1 MKVQENDDQKDP
13 IPMMAEELLALQR
26 HARERARMLAGEGP
40 AGAQDQDAREEM
52 ATSDNDP
59 EATGMDQKATS

>member
-1 MKVQENDDQKDP
+1 MKVPENDDQKDP

-40 AGAQDQDAREEM
+40 AGAQDQDVSERM

>member
-1 MKVQENDDQKDP
+1 MKVPENDDQKDP

-26 HARERARMLAGEGP
+26 HARDRARMLAGEGP
-40 AGAQDQDAREEM
+40 AGGQDQDACEEM

>member
-40 AGAQDQDAREEM
+40 AGAQDQDVGERM
-52 ATSDNDP
+52 STNDNDP
-59 EATGMDQKATS
+59 AVSGMDQKATS

>member
-1 MKVQENDDQKDP
+1 MKVPENDDQKDP

-40 AGAQDQDAREEM
+40 AGGTDEDAREKM

>member
-1 MKVQENDDQKDP
+1 MKVPENDDQKDP